1 MGGYKIYQMKKI
13 FFPAVLAFVS
23 QMAFSQYLIV
33 GKDSISVKDYM
44 KENKYGLE
52 TAGPD
57 KSVNSTVEFLL
68 LQQLAQEK
76 KADTMNYFANAVNQR
91 MSELK
96 EQKFYPKTIVEPI
109 LQDFVNS
116 NKTETQVLLF
126 LKEKKADDKT
136 DYKALYNQVKA
147 GKMTMEDFL
156 SKNSKPEA
164 SKPFF
169 VKPGMLD
176 YELYQQVK
184 NVPVNSYTTF
194 IEKPNVVGF
203 AKVVATRPSLG
214 YMVFGVLTVPN
225 DANYETTKAKIY
237 KELESGKKFQTVV
250 KEFGS
255 TEDEKN
261 SGGAVMGSPIL
272 PDEVY
277 SALKGQPKDFYTK
290 TPILFG
296 DKYFIFNIYNIEPY
310 MLTDKNRSFFQK
322 EMLSTSYGEELTSKL
337 IDWLKTQDK
346 FVETPDFVE
355 LKKSYQAYLNP
366 KNPKAVLF
374 SYGAKKVTH
383 EDLKKA
389 IDAQYKNL
397 EQMPTSQW
405 SDLLDYQAKQFMIGV
420 YSSNFENLPEIKPE
434 VDELKKNLYSEY
446 IFSEYLKNEV
456 KNNPKLYTDYYN
468 ENKAKFIWEKR
479 AESRAAVISDPK
491 LVKEI
496 EKEIKD
502 PKKWEALKTKFKNQV
517 NDKNQVLVHFE
528 EGKIPESSDIFKK
541 NNVPFKKGTFT
552 TQISNRDVVIAI
564 DGLLP
569 EQQMT
574 QVEAQEDMTDAV
586 TEKLLQK
593 TIADQ
598 RAKTKVDIQP
608 AFMAE
613 LKKNFK
619 K

>member
-1 MGGYKIYQMKKI
+1 MKKI
-13 FFPAVLAFVS
+13 LFPAVLAFVS
-23 QMAFSQYLIV
+23 QTAFSQYLIV
-33 GKDSISVKDYM
+33 GKDSISVKDYI

-52 TAGPD
+52 NNGPD

-68 LQQLAQEK
+68 LQQLAKEK
-76 KADTMNYFANAVNQR
+76 KADTLNFFVNSVNQK
-91 MSELK
+91 MTELR
-96 EQKFYPKTIVEPI
+96 EQKFYPKPI
-109 LQDFVNS
+109 IDPLLQDFVNS
-116 NKTETQVLLF
+116 SKTETQVLLF
-126 LKEKKADDKT
+126 IKEKKADDKT

-147 GKMTMEDFL
+147 GKMKMEDFL
-156 SKNSKPEA
+156 AKNANPEA
-164 SKPFF
+164 SKAFY

-184 NVPVNSYTTF
+184 NAPVNSYTTF
-194 IEKPNVVGF
+194 IDKPNVVGF

-214 YMVFGVLTVPN
+214 YMIFGVLTIPN
-225 DANYETTKAKIY
+225 DANYEANKTKIY
-237 KELESGKKFQTVV
+237 KELESGKKFQAVV
-250 KEFGS
+250 KEFGA

-272 PDEVY
+272 PDDVY
-277 SALKGQPKDFYTK
+277 NALKGQSKDFYTK

-310 MLTDKNRSFFQK
+310 VLTDANRSFFQK
-322 EMLSTSYGEELTSKL
+322 EMLATSYGEEVTSKL

-346 FVETPDFVE
+346 FTETPEFLE
-355 LKKSYQAYLNP
+355 IKKSYQAYLNP

-374 SYGAKKVTH
+374 SYGKNSVNY
-383 EDLKKA
+383 EDFKKA

-397 EQMPTSQW
+397 EQIPTNQW
-405 SDLLDYQAKQFMIGV
+405 SELVNYQAQQYMVGV
-420 YSSNFENLPEIKPE
+420 YAKNFPNLPDVKPE
-434 VDELKKNLYSEY
+434 IDDVKKNLYSEY
-446 IFSEYLKNEV
+446 IFSEYLKDEV

-468 ENKAKFIWEKR
+468 ENKSKFVWEKR

-491 LVKEI
+491 LLKEI
-496 EKEIKD
+496 EKEMKD
-502 PKKWEALKTKFKNQV
+502 PKKWEALKTKYKNQV

-528 EGKIPESSDIFKK
+528 EGKIQESSDIFKK

-552 TQISNRDVVIAI
+552 TKISNRDVVVSI

-574 QVEAQEDMTDAV
+574 QAEAQEDMTDGV

-593 TIADQ
+593 TIAEQ
-598 RAKTKVDIQP
+598 RAKTKIEIQP

-613 LKKNFK
+613 LNKNFK

>member
-203 AKVVATRPSLG
+203 AKVVSTRPSLG

-337 IDWLKTQDK
+337 VDWLKTQDK
-346 FVETPDFVE
+346 FVETQDFVE

-374 SYGAKKVTH
+374 SYGTKKVTH

-552 TQISNRDVVIAI
+552 TQISNRDVVVAI

>member
-1 MGGYKIYQMKKI
+1 MKKI

-23 QMAFSQYLIV
+23 QTAFSQYLIV
-33 GKDSISVKDYM
+33 GKDSISVKDYI

-52 TAGPD
+52 NNGPD

-68 LQQLAQEK
+68 LQQLAKEK
-76 KADTMNYFANAVNQR
+76 KADTLNFFVNSVNQK
-91 MSELK
+91 MTELREK
-96 EQKFYPKTIVEPI
+96 KFYPKPI
-109 LQDFVNS
+109 IDPLLQDFVNS
-116 NKTETQVLLF
+116 SKTETQILLF
-126 LKEKKADDKT
+126 IKEKKADDKT
-136 DYKALYNQVKA
+136 DYKTLYNEVKS
-147 GKMTMEDFL
+147 GKMKMEDFL
-156 SKNSKPEA
+156 AKNAAPEA
-164 SKPFF
+164 SKAFY

-176 YELYQQVK
+176 YDLNQQVK
-184 NVPVNSYTTF
+184 GTAVNSYTTF
-194 IEKPNVVGF
+194 IEKPNVVAF

-214 YMVFGVLTVPN
+214 YMIFGVLTIPN
-225 DANYETTKAKIY
+225 DANYETAKAKIY
-237 KELESGKKFQTVV
+237 KELESGKKFQAVV
-250 KEFGS
+250 KEFGA

-277 SALKGQPKDFYTK
+277 NALKGQQKDFYTK

-310 MLTDKNRSFFQK
+310 VITDANRSFFQK
-322 EMLSTSYGEELTSKL
+322 EMLATSYGEEVNSKL
-337 IDWLKTQDK
+337 IEWLKTQDK
-346 FVETPDFVE
+346 FTETPEFLE
-355 LKKSYQAYLNP
+355 IKKSYQTYLNP

-374 SYGAKKVTH
+374 TYGKSSVNY
-383 EDLKKA
+383 EDFKKA

-397 EQMPTSQW
+397 EQIPTSQW
-405 SDLLDYQAKQFMIGV
+405 SQLVNYQAQQYMIGV
-420 YSSNFENLPEIKPE
+420 YAKNFANLPDVKPE
-434 VDELKKNLYSEY
+434 VDELRKNLFSEY
-446 IFSEYLKNEV
+446 IFSEYLKDEV

-468 ENKAKFIWEKR
+468 ENKSKFVWEKR

-491 LVKEI
+491 LLKDI
-496 EKEIKD
+496 EKEMKD
-502 PKKWEALKTKFKNQV
+502 PKKWEALKTKYKNQV

-528 EGKIPESSDIFKK
+528 EGKIQESSDIFKK

-552 TQISNRDVVIAI
+552 TKIGDRDVVVAV

-574 QVEAQEDMTDAV
+574 QAEAQEDMTDGV

-593 TIADQ
+593 TIAEQ
-598 RAKTKVDIQP
+598 RAKTKVEIQP

-613 LKKNFK
+613 LNKNFK

>member
-1 MGGYKIYQMKKI
+1 MKKI

-68 LQQLAQEK
+68 LQQLAKEK
-76 KADTMNYFANAVNQR
+76 RADTMNYYTNAVNQR
-91 MSELK
+91 MSELR
-96 EQKFYPKTIVEPI
+96 EQKFYPKAILDPL

-116 NKTETQVLLF
+116 NKTETQILLF
-126 LKEKKADDKT
+126 IKEKKAEDKT
-136 DYKALYNQVKA
+136 DYKALYDQVKA

-156 SKNSKPEA
+156 SKNGKPEA
-164 SKPFF
+164 SKPFY

-176 YELYQQVK
+176 YDLYQQVK
-184 NVPVNSYTTF
+184 SLPANSYTSF
-194 IEKPNVVGF
+194 INKPNVVGF
-203 AKVVATRPSLG
+203 AKVTNTRPSLG
-214 YMVFGVLTVPN
+214 YLIFGVLTVPN

-255 TEDEKN
+255 TEEERN

-277 SALKGQPKDFYTK
+277 NAFKGQPKDFYTK
-290 TPILFG
+290 QPILFG

-310 MLTDKNRSFFQK
+310 TLTDANTRFFQK
-322 EMLSTSYGEELTSKL
+322 EMLATGYGEELTSKL
-337 IDWLKTQDK
+337 VDYLKTKEKFTETQD
-346 FVETPDFVE
+346 FAD
-355 LKKSYQAYLNP
+355 LKKSYQSYINP
-366 KNPKAVLF
+366 KNPKALLF
-374 SYGAKKVTH
+374 SYGKNKVTY

-389 IDAQYKNL
+389 IDSQYKNL
-397 EQMPTSQW
+397 EQIPTSQW
-405 SDLLDYQAKQFMIGV
+405 ADLLDYQAQQYIVGV
-420 YSSNFENLPEIKPE
+420 YARNFEDLPEVKPE

-456 KNNPKLYTDYYN
+456 KNNPKLSTDYYN
-468 ENKAKFIWEKR
+468 ENKSKFVWEKR

-528 EGKIPESSDIFKK
+528 EGKIQESSDIFKK

-552 TQISNRDVVIAI
+552 TKISGRDVVVAI
-564 DGLLP
+564 DELFP

-574 QVEAQEDMTDAV
+574 QAEAAEDMTDGV

-593 TIADQ
+593 TIAEQ
-598 RAKTKVDIQP
+598 RAKTKIEIQP

-613 LKKNFK
+613 LNKNFK